1 MMKKKINFIIVL
13 VIVVLYPINL
23 YSQNNDVDNDIDNI
37 DSTEIAFVF
46 DKAVRDLYYN
56 NYPSNFEYISIEQ
69 NYYRSFTDEEL
80 DALLDD
86 SLLAKRIAIM
96 NINSPFEY
104 KYNQEVKQWIKYY
117 LKHKQFLG
125 RIIGLGELY
134 FPIFEETFSK
144 YEVPLELKYLA
155 VVESALNPNAKSR
168 AGAVGL
174 WQFMYR
180 TGLLYDLNVT
190 SYVDDRRDPY
200 KSTEAAARHMRD
212 LYDIYNDWALVL
224 AAYNAGA
231 GRINR
236 AVLNS
241 GGKTNYW
248 EILPYLPA
256 ETRNYVPA
264 FIAVSYVMSY
274 YKELNIVPSPPKF
287 KDVEIDTVAIKY
299 NTNLKTIS
307 DFFDIPYEDLKFLNP
322 QYIKN
327 IIPSSEHQ
335 IYCIR
340 IPKEYQMQF
349 YSKEKAF
356 YDTLLAQRTISVD
369 TNATIKNVPALQN
382 TGNVIYHK
390 VQRGQTLSGIA
401 AKYRVTVSDIK
412 RWNNLKSNMIY
423 VGQKLK
429 IYSSTPPSKTSS
441 VTSTNTTNQTSSSSA
456 KTQNIVHVVKSGETL
471 SGIASKYG
479 VSVNN
484 IKNWNNLS
492 SDKISIGQKLI
503 INPTEQTSS
512 KTSTQQIH
520 VVKRGETLS
529 GIASKYGV
537 SVDNIRNWNNL
548 SSDKITIGQKLIIN
562 PTEQTSSKT
571 ETQQIHVVKSGET
584 LSGIANKYNTTVD
597 AIKKA
602 NNLKSNKIYV
612 GQKLKIP

>member
-1 MMKKKINFIIVL
+1 MKKKINFIIVW
-13 VIVVLYPINL
+13 VIVVLYPINV
-23 YSQNNDVDNDIDNI
+23 YSQNNNIDNDIDNI

-56 NYPSNFEYISIEQ
+56 NYPSNFEHISIEQ

-86 SLLAKRIAIM
+86 SLIAKRIDIM

-104 KYNQEVKQWIKYY
+104 KYNQDVKQWIKYY

-125 RIIGLGELY
+125 RVIGLGELY

-231 GRINR
+231 GRVNK

-264 FIAVSYVMSY
+264 FIAVSYIMSY

-287 KDVEIDTVAIKY
+287 KDVEIDTIAIKY

-307 DFFDIPYEDLKFLNP
+307 DFFEIPYEDLKFLNP
-322 QYIKN
+322 QYIKD
-327 IIPSSEHQ
+327 IIPSSENQ

-340 IPKEYQMQF
+340 IPKKYQMQF

-356 YDTLLAQRTISVD
+356 YDTLLAQRTITVD
-369 TNATIKNVPALQN
+369 TNITKNVPALQN

-537 SVDNIRNWNNL
+537 SVNNIKNWNNL
-548 SSDKITIGQKLIIN
+548 SSDKISIGQKLIIN
-562 PTEQTSSKT
+562 PTKQTSSKT

>member
-1 MMKKKINFIIVL
+1 MKKKINFIIVW
-13 VIVVLYPINL
+13 VIVVLYPINV
-23 YSQNNDVDNDIDNI
+23 YSQNNNIDNDIDNI

-56 NYPSNFEYISIEQ
+56 NYPSNFEHISIEQ

-86 SLLAKRIAIM
+86 SLIAKRIDIM

-104 KYNQEVKQWIKYY
+104 KYNQDVKQWIKYY

-125 RIIGLGELY
+125 RVIGLGELY

-155 VVESALNPNAKSR
+155 IVESALNPNAKSR

-231 GRINR
+231 GRVNK

-264 FIAVSYVMSY
+264 FIAVSYIMSY
-274 YKELNIVPSPPKF
+274 YKDLNIVPSPPKF
-287 KDVEIDTVAIKY
+287 KDVEIDTIAIKH

-307 DFFDIPYEDLKFLNP
+307 DFFEIPYEDLKFLNP
-322 QYIKN
+322 QYIKD
-327 IIPSSEHQ
+327 IIPSSENQ

-340 IPKEYQMQF
+340 IPKKYQMQF

-356 YDTLLAQRTISVD
+356 YDTLLAQRTITVD
-369 TNATIKNVPALQN
+369 TNITKNVPALQN

-503 INPTEQTSS
+503 INPTKQTSS
-512 KTSTQQIH
+512 KTETQQIH
-520 VVKRGETLS
+520 VVKSGETLS

-537 SVDNIRNWNNL
+537 SVNNIKNWNNL
-548 SSDKITIGQKLIIN
+548 SSDKISIGQKLIIN
-562 PTEQTSSKT
+562 PTKQTSSKT

>member
-1 MMKKKINFIIVL
+1 MKKKINFIIVL

-322 QYIKN
+322 QYIKD
-327 IIPSSEHQ
+327 IIPSSENQ

-340 IPKEYQMQF
+340 IPKKYQMQF

-356 YDTLLAQRTISVD
+356 YDTLLAQRTITVD
-369 TNATIKNVPALQN
+369 TNITKNVPALQN

-390 VQRGQTLSGIA
+390 VQRGETLSGIA
-401 AKYRVTVSDIK
+401 TKYRVTVSDIK

>member
-1 MMKKKINFIIVL
+1 MKKKINFIIVWAI
-13 VIVVLYPINL
+13 IVLCPINV
-23 YSQNNDVDNDIDNI
+23 YSQNNAPYNV

-56 NYPSNFEYISIEQ
+56 NYPSNFEHISIEQ

-104 KYNQEVKQWIKYY
+104 KYNQDIKQWIKYY
-117 LKHKQFLG
+117 LKHRQFLG

-144 YEVPLELKYLA
+144 YDVPLELKYLA

-180 TGLLYDLNVT
+180 TGLLYELNVT
-190 SYVDDRRDPY
+190 SYVDDRKDPY

-212 LYDIYNDWALVL
+212 LYDIYHDWALVL

-248 EILPYLPA
+248 QILPYLPA

-264 FIAVSYVMSY
+264 FIAVSYIMSY
-274 YKELNIVPSPPKF
+274 HKELNIVPSPPKF

-307 DFFDIPYEDLKFLNP
+307 DFFGIPYEDLKFLNP
-322 QYIKN
+322 QYIKD

-335 IYCIR
+335 IYYIR
-340 IPKEYQMQF
+340 IPKKYQMQF
-349 YSKEKAF
+349 YSKEKEF
-356 YDTLLAQRTISVD
+356 YDTLLTKKIYSID
-369 TNATIKNVPALQN
+369 TNTTIKNVPITQN

-390 VQRGQTLSGIA
+390 VQSGQTLSGIA
-401 AKYRVTVSDIK
+401 AKYRVNVSDIK
-412 RWNNLKSNMIY
+412 RWNNLKNNMIY

-429 IYSSTPPSKTSS
+429 IYTSSPPPKTSS
-441 VTSTNTTNQTSSSSA
+441 TASTNAAANTSTTNRSSSSSA
-456 KTQNIVHVVKSGETL
+456 KTQNIIHIVKSGETL

-479 VSVNN
+479 VSVDN

-492 SDKISIGQKLI
+492 SDKLSIGQKLT
-503 INPTEQTSS
+503 INPTTQSNS
-512 KTSTQQIH
+512 NASTQKVHI
-520 VVKRGETLS
+520 
-529 GIASKYGV
+529 
-537 SVDNIRNWNNL
+537 
-548 SSDKITIGQKLIIN
+548 
-562 PTEQTSSKT
+562 
-571 ETQQIHVVKSGET
+571 VKSGET
-584 LSGIANKYNTTVD
+584 LSSIANKYNTTVD
-597 AIKKA
+597 AIMKA
-602 NNLKSNKIYV
+602 NDLKSTKIYV

>member
-1 MMKKKINFIIVL
+1 MTIQLNISFFIKNKNNFFIFIFNFVSLQMMKKKINFIIVWAIL
-13 VIVVLYPINL
+13 VLCPMNV
-23 YSQNNDVDNDIDNI
+23 YSQNNDV

-56 NYPSNFEYISIEQ
+56 NYPSNFEHISIEQ

-104 KYNQEVKQWIKYY
+104 KYNQDIKQWIKYY
-117 LKHKQFLG
+117 LKHRQFLG
-125 RIIGLGELY
+125 RIIGLSELY

-144 YEVPLELKYLA
+144 YDVPLELKYLA

-190 SYVDDRRDPY
+190 SYVDDRKDPY

-212 LYDIYNDWALVL
+212 LYDIYHDWALVL

-248 EILPYLPA
+248 QILPYLPA

-264 FIAVSYVMSY
+264 FIAVSYIMSY
-274 YKELNIVPSPPKF
+274 YNELNIVPSPPKF

-307 DFFDIPYEDLKFLNP
+307 DFFGIPYEDLKFLNP
-322 QYIKN
+322 QYIKD

-340 IPKEYQMQF
+340 IPKKYQMQF

-356 YDTLLAQRTISVD
+356 YDTLLAKRTVTID
-369 TNATIKNVPALQN
+369 TNTTLKNIPIVQN

-390 VQRGQTLSGIA
+390 VQSGQTLSTIA
-401 AKYRVTVSDIK
+401 AKYRVNVSDIK

-429 IYSSTPPSKTSS
+429 IYTNSPPPKTSS
-441 VTSTNTTNQTSSSSA
+441 TASTNATANTSTTNTTNTSNQSSSTST
-456 KTQNIVHVVKSGETL
+456 KTQNIVHIVKSGETL
-471 SGIASKYG
+471 SA
-479 VSVNN
+479 
-484 IKNWNNLS
+484 
-492 SDKISIGQKLI
+492 
-503 INPTEQTSS
+503 
-512 KTSTQQIH
+512 
-520 VVKRGETLS
+520 
-529 GIASKYGV
+529 IASKYGV
-537 SVDNIRNWNNL
+537 SVDNIKKWNNL
-548 SSDKITIGQKLIIN
+548 SSDKLSIGQKLKIN
-562 PTEQTSSKT
+562 PTTQTSSKT
-571 ETQQIHVVKSGET
+571 VTQQMHTVKSGET
-584 LSGIANKYNTTVD
+584 LSSIANKYNTTVD
-597 AIKKA
+597 AIMKA
-602 NNLKSNKIYV
+602 NNLKSTKIYV
-612 GQKLKIP
+612 GQKLKIQ

>member
-1 MMKKKINFIIVL
+1 MMKKKINFIIVW
-13 VIVVLYPINL
+13 VIVVLYPINI
-23 YSQNNDVDNDIDNI
+23 YSQNNDIDNDIDNI

-56 NYPSNFEYISIEQ
+56 NYPSNFEHISIEQ

-86 SLLAKRIAIM
+86 SLIAKRIDIM

>member
-1 MMKKKINFIIVL
+1 MKNKINFIIVW
-13 VIVVLYPINL
+13 VIVVLYPINV
-23 YSQNNDVDNDIDNI
+23 YSQNNDIDNV

-56 NYPSNFEYISIEQ
+56 NYPSNFEHISIEQ

-86 SLLAKRIAIM
+86 SLIAKRIAIM

-104 KYNQEVKQWIKYY
+104 KYNQDIKQWIKYY

-125 RIIGLGELY
+125 RLIGLGELY

-155 VVESALNPNAKSR
+155 IVESALNPNAKSR

-264 FIAVSYVMSY
+264 FIAVSYIMSY

-287 KDVEIDTVAIKY
+287 KDVELDTVAIIY

-307 DFFDIPYEDLKFLNP
+307 DFFEIPYDDLKFLNP
-322 QYIKN
+322 QYIKD

-340 IPKEYQMQF
+340 IPKNYQMQF

-356 YDTLLAQRTISVD
+356 YDTLLAKRTITVD

-390 VQRGQTLSGIA
+390 VQKGQTLSTIA
-401 AKYRVTVSDIK
+401 AKYRVKVSDIK

-429 IYSSTPPSKTSS
+429 IYTSTPPPKTSS
-441 VTSTNTTNQTSSSSA
+441 ATSTDTANQSSSSSA
-456 KTQNIVHVVKSGETL
+456 KTQNIVHIVKSGETL

-479 VSVNN
+479 VSVDN

-503 INPTEQTSS
+503 INPTKQTIS
-512 KTSTQQIH
+512 
-520 VVKRGETLS
+520 ET
-529 GIASKYGV
+529 
-537 SVDNIRNWNNL
+537 
-548 SSDKITIGQKLIIN
+548 T
-562 PTEQTSSKT
+562 
-571 ETQQIHVVKSGET
+571 TQQIHVVKSGET
-584 LSGIANKYNTTVD
+584 LSSIA
-597 AIKKA
+597 
-602 NNLKSNKIYV
+602 
-612 GQKLKIP
+612 

>member
-1 MMKKKINFIIVL
+1 MKKKINFIIVWAIL
-13 VIVVLYPINL
+13 VLCPMNV
-23 YSQNNDVDNDIDNI
+23 YSQNNDIDNV

-56 NYPSNFEYISIEQ
+56 NYPSNFEHISIEQ

-104 KYNQEVKQWIKYY
+104 KYNQDIKQWIKYY
-117 LKHKQFLG
+117 LKHRQFLG
-125 RIIGLGELY
+125 RIIGLSELY

-144 YEVPLELKYLA
+144 YDVPLELKYLA

-190 SYVDDRRDPY
+190 SYVDDRKDPY

-212 LYDIYNDWALVL
+212 LYDIYHDWALVL

-248 EILPYLPA
+248 QILPYLPA

-264 FIAVSYVMSY
+264 FIAVSYIMSY
-274 YKELNIVPSPPKF
+274 YNELNIVPSPPKF

-307 DFFDIPYEDLKFLNP
+307 DFFGIPYEDLKFLNP
-322 QYIKN
+322 QYIKD

-340 IPKEYQMQF
+340 IPKKYQMQF

-356 YDTLLAQRTISVD
+356 YDTLLAKRTVTID
-369 TNATIKNVPALQN
+369 TNTTLKNIPIVQN

-390 VQRGQTLSGIA
+390 VQSGQTLSTIA
-401 AKYRVTVSDIK
+401 AKYRVNVSDIK

-429 IYSSTPPSKTSS
+429 IYTNSPPPKTSS
-441 VTSTNTTNQTSSSSA
+441 TASTNATANTSTTNTTNTSNQSSSTST
-456 KTQNIVHVVKSGETL
+456 KTQNIVHIVKSGETL
-471 SGIASKYG
+471 SAIAIKYG
-479 VSVNN
+479 VSVEN
-484 IKNWNNLS
+484 IKKWNNLS
-492 SDKISIGQKLI
+492 SDKLSIGQKLT
-503 INPTEQTSS
+503 INPTTQTSS
-512 KTSTQQIH
+512 KTAKQQMH
-520 VVKRGETLS
+520 TVKNGETLS
-529 GIASKYGV
+529 S
-537 SVDNIRNWNNL
+537 
-548 SSDKITIGQKLIIN
+548 
-562 PTEQTSSKT
+562 
-571 ETQQIHVVKSGET
+571 
-584 LSGIANKYNTTVD
+584 IANKYNTTVD
-597 AIKKA
+597 AIMKA
-602 NNLKSNKIYV
+602 NNLKSTKIYV
-612 GQKLKIP
+612 GQKLKIQ

>member
-1 MMKKKINFIIVL
+1 MMKKKINFIIVWAIL
-13 VIVVLYPINL
+13 VLCPMNV
-23 YSQNNDVDNDIDNI
+23 YSQNNDV

-56 NYPSNFEYISIEQ
+56 NYPSNFEHISIEQ

-104 KYNQEVKQWIKYY
+104 KYNQDIKQWIKYY
-117 LKHKQFLG
+117 LKHRQFLG
-125 RIIGLGELY
+125 RIIGLSELY

-144 YEVPLELKYLA
+144 YDVPLELKYLA

-190 SYVDDRRDPY
+190 SYVDDRKDPY

-212 LYDIYNDWALVL
+212 LYDIYHDWALVL

-248 EILPYLPA
+248 QILPYLPA

-264 FIAVSYVMSY
+264 FIAVSYIMSY
-274 YKELNIVPSPPKF
+274 YNELNIVPSPPIF

-307 DFFDIPYEDLKFLNP
+307 DFFGIPYEDLKFLNP
-322 QYIKN
+322 QYIKD

-340 IPKEYQMQF
+340 IPKKYQMQF

-356 YDTLLAQRTISVD
+356 YDTLLAKRTVTID
-369 TNATIKNVPALQN
+369 TNTTLKNIPIVQN

-390 VQRGQTLSGIA
+390 VQSGQTLSTIA
-401 AKYRVTVSDIK
+401 AKYRVNVSDIK

-429 IYSSTPPSKTSS
+429 IYTSSPPPKTSS
-441 VTSTNTTNQTSSSSA
+441 TASTNATANTSTTNTTNTSNQSSSTST
-456 KTQNIVHVVKSGETL
+456 KTQNIVHIVKSGETL
-471 SGIASKYG
+471 SAIASKYG
-479 VSVNN
+479 VSVEN
-484 IKNWNNLS
+484 IKKWNNLS
-492 SDKISIGQKLI
+492 SDKLSIGQKLT
-503 INPTEQTSS
+503 INPTTQTSS
-512 KTSTQQIH
+512 KTAKQQMH
-520 VVKRGETLS
+520 TVKNGETLS
-529 GIASKYGV
+529 S
-537 SVDNIRNWNNL
+537 
-548 SSDKITIGQKLIIN
+548 
-562 PTEQTSSKT
+562 
-571 ETQQIHVVKSGET
+571 
-584 LSGIANKYNTTVD
+584 IANKYNTTVD
-597 AIKKA
+597 AIMKA
-602 NNLKSNKIYV
+602 NNLKSTKIYV
-612 GQKLKIP
+612 GQKLKIQ

>member
-1 MMKKKINFIIVL
+1 MKKKINFIIVW
-13 VIVVLYPINL
+13 VIVVLYPINI
-23 YSQNNDVDNDIDNI
+23 YSQNNDIDNDIDNV
-37 DSTEIAFVF
+37 DSSEIAFVF

-56 NYPSNFEYISIEQ
+56 NYPSNFEHISIEQ

-322 QYIKN
+322 QYIKD
-327 IIPSSEHQ
+327 IIPSSENQ

-340 IPKEYQMQF
+340 IPKKYQMQF

-356 YDTLLAQRTISVD
+356 YDTLLAQRTITVD
-369 TNATIKNVPALQN
+369 TNITKNVPALQN

-390 VQRGQTLSGIA
+390 VQRGETLSGIA
-401 AKYRVTVSDIK
+401 TKYRVTVSDIK

>member
-1 MMKKKINFIIVL
+1 MMKKKINFIIVW
-13 VIVVLYPINL
+13 VIVVLYPINV
-23 YSQNNDVDNDIDNI
+23 YSQNNNIDNDIDNI

-56 NYPSNFEYISIEQ
+56 NYPSNFEHISIEQ

-104 KYNQEVKQWIKYY
+104 KYNQDVKQWIKYY

-155 VVESALNPNAKSR
+155 IVESALNPNAKSR

-248 EILPYLPA
+248 QILHYLPA

-264 FIAVSYVMSY
+264 FIAVSYIMSY

-287 KDVEIDTVAIKY
+287 KDVEIDTIAIKY

-307 DFFDIPYEDLKFLNP
+307 DFFEIPYEDLKFLNP
-322 QYIKN
+322 QYIKD
-327 IIPSSEHQ
+327 IIPSSENQ

-340 IPKEYQMQF
+340 IPKKYQMQF

-356 YDTLLAQRTISVD
+356 YDTLLAQRTITVD
-369 TNATIKNVPALQN
+369 TNITKNVPALQN

-390 VQRGQTLSGIA
+390 VQRGETLSGIA
-401 AKYRVTVSDIK
+401 TKYRVTVSDIK

-537 SVDNIRNWNNL
+537 SVNNIKNWNNL
-548 SSDKITIGQKLIIN
+548 SSDKISIGQKLIIN
-562 PTEQTSSKT
+562 PTKQTSSKT

>member
-1 MMKKKINFIIVL
+1 MKKKINFIIVW
-13 VIVVLYPINL
+13 VIVVLYPINV
-23 YSQNNDVDNDIDNI
+23 YSQNNNIDNDIDNI

-56 NYPSNFEYISIEQ
+56 NYPSNFEHISIEQ

-86 SLLAKRIAIM
+86 SLIAKRIDIM

-104 KYNQEVKQWIKYY
+104 KYNQDVKQWIKYY

-125 RIIGLGELY
+125 RVIGLGELY

-155 VVESALNPNAKSR
+155 IVESALNPNAKSR

-231 GRINR
+231 GRVNK

-264 FIAVSYVMSY
+264 FIAVSYIMSY
-274 YKELNIVPSPPKF
+274 YKDLNIVPSPPKF
-287 KDVEIDTVAIKY
+287 KDVEIDTIAIKH

-307 DFFDIPYEDLKFLNP
+307 DFFEIPYEDLKFLNP
-322 QYIKN
+322 QYIKD
-327 IIPSSEHQ
+327 IIPSSENQ

-340 IPKEYQMQF
+340 IPKKYQMQF

-356 YDTLLAQRTISVD
+356 YDTLLAQRTITVD
-369 TNATIKNVPALQN
+369 TNITKNVPALQN

-537 SVDNIRNWNNL
+537 SVNNIKNWNNL
-548 SSDKITIGQKLIIN
+548 SSDKISIGQKLIIN
-562 PTEQTSSKT
+562 PTKQTSSKT

>member
-1 MMKKKINFIIVL
+1 MKKKINFIIVW
-13 VIVVLYPINL
+13 VIVVLYPINI
-23 YSQNNDVDNDIDNI
+23 YSQNNDIDNV
-37 DSTEIAFVF
+37 DSSEIAFVF

-56 NYPSNFEYISIEQ
+56 NYPSNFEHISIEQ

-104 KYNQEVKQWIKYY
+104 KYNQDVKQWIKYY

-248 EILPYLPA
+248 EILHYLPA

-264 FIAVSYVMSY
+264 FIAVSYIMSY

-287 KDVEIDTVAIKY
+287 KDVEIDTIAIKY

-307 DFFDIPYEDLKFLNP
+307 DFFEIPYEDLKFLNP
-322 QYIKN
+322 QYIKD
-327 IIPSSEHQ
+327 IIPSSENQ

-340 IPKEYQMQF
+340 IPKKYQMQF

-356 YDTLLAQRTISVD
+356 YDTLLAQRTITVD
-369 TNATIKNVPALQN
+369 TNITKNVPALQN

-537 SVDNIRNWNNL
+537 SVNNIKNWNNL
-548 SSDKITIGQKLIIN
+548 SSDKISIGQKLIIN
-562 PTEQTSSKT
+562 PTKQTSSKT

>member
-1 MMKKKINFIIVL
+1 MMKKKINFIIVWAIL
-13 VIVVLYPINL
+13 VLCPMNV
-23 YSQNNDVDNDIDNI
+23 YSQNNDIDNV

-56 NYPSNFEYISIEQ
+56 NYPSNFEHISIEQ

-104 KYNQEVKQWIKYY
+104 KYNQDIKQWIKYY
-117 LKHKQFLG
+117 LKHRQFLG
-125 RIIGLGELY
+125 RIIGLSELY

-144 YEVPLELKYLA
+144 YDVPLELKYLA

-190 SYVDDRRDPY
+190 SYVDDRKDPY

-212 LYDIYNDWALVL
+212 LYDIYHDWALVL

-248 EILPYLPA
+248 QILPYLPA

-264 FIAVSYVMSY
+264 FIAVSYIMSY
-274 YKELNIVPSPPKF
+274 YNELNIVPSPPKF

-307 DFFDIPYEDLKFLNP
+307 DFFGIPYEDLKFLNP
-322 QYIKN
+322 QYIKD

-340 IPKEYQMQF
+340 IPKKYQMQF

-356 YDTLLAQRTISVD
+356 YDTILTKRLHSID
-369 TNATIKNVPALQN
+369 TNATIKNVPITQN

-390 VQRGQTLSGIA
+390 VQSGQTLSTIA
-401 AKYRVTVSDIK
+401 AKYRVNVSDIK

-429 IYSSTPPSKTSS
+429 IYTSSPPPKTSS
-441 VTSTNTTNQTSSSSA
+441 TASTNATANTSTTNTTNTSNQSSSTST
-456 KTQNIVHVVKSGETL
+456 KTQNIVHIVKSGETL
-471 SGIASKYG
+471 SAIASKYG
-479 VSVNN
+479 VSVEN
-484 IKNWNNLS
+484 IKKWNNLS
-492 SDKISIGQKLI
+492 SDKLSIGQKLT
-503 INPTEQTSS
+503 INPTTQTSS
-512 KTSTQQIH
+512 KTATQQMH
-520 VVKRGETLS
+520 T
-529 GIASKYGV
+529 
-537 SVDNIRNWNNL
+537 
-548 SSDKITIGQKLIIN
+548 
-562 PTEQTSSKT
+562 
-571 ETQQIHVVKSGET
+571 VKSGET
-584 LSGIANKYNTTVD
+584 LSSIANKYNTTVD
-597 AIKKA
+597 AIMKA
-602 NNLKSNKIYV
+602 NNLKSTKIYV
-612 GQKLKIP
+612 GQKLKIQ

>member
-1 MMKKKINFIIVL
+1 MMKKKINFIIVW
-13 VIVVLYPINL
+13 VIVVLYPINI
-23 YSQNNDVDNDIDNI
+23 YSQNNDIDNV
-37 DSTEIAFVF
+37 DSSEIAFVF

-56 NYPSNFEYISIEQ
+56 NYPSNFEHISIEQ

-104 KYNQEVKQWIKYY
+104 KYNQDVKQWIKYY

-248 EILPYLPA
+248 EILHYLPA

-264 FIAVSYVMSY
+264 FIAVSYIMTY

-287 KDVEIDTVAIKY
+287 KDVEIDTIAIKY

-307 DFFDIPYEDLKFLNP
+307 DFFEIPYEDLKFLNP
-322 QYIKN
+322 QYIKD
-327 IIPSSEHQ
+327 IIPSSENQ

-340 IPKEYQMQF
+340 IPKKYQMQF

-356 YDTLLAQRTISVD
+356 YDTLLAQRTITVD
-369 TNATIKNVPALQN
+369 TNITKNVPALQN

-390 VQRGQTLSGIA
+390 VQRGETLSGIA
-401 AKYRVTVSDIK
+401 TKYRVTVSDIK

-537 SVDNIRNWNNL
+537 SVNNIKNWNNL
-548 SSDKITIGQKLIIN
+548 SSDKISIGQKLIIN
-562 PTEQTSSKT
+562 PTKQTSSKT

>member
-1 MMKKKINFIIVL
+1 MKKKINFIIVW
-13 VIVVLYPINL
+13 VIVVLYPINI
-23 YSQNNDVDNDIDNI
+23 YSQNNDIDNV
-37 DSTEIAFVF
+37 DSSEIAFVF

-56 NYPSNFEYISIEQ
+56 NYPSNFEHISIEQ

-104 KYNQEVKQWIKYY
+104 KYNQDVKQWIKYY

-264 FIAVSYVMSY
+264 FIAVSYIMSY

-287 KDVEIDTVAIKY
+287 KDVEIDTIAIKY

-307 DFFDIPYEDLKFLNP
+307 DFFEIPYEDLKFLNP
-322 QYIKN
+322 QYIKD
-327 IIPSSEHQ
+327 IIPSSENQ

-340 IPKEYQMQF
+340 IPKKYQMQF

-356 YDTLLAQRTISVD
+356 YDTLLAQRTITVD
-369 TNATIKNVPALQN
+369 TNITKNVPALQN

-537 SVDNIRNWNNL
+537 SVNNIKNWNNL
-548 SSDKITIGQKLIIN
+548 SSDKISIGQKLIIN
-562 PTEQTSSKT
+562 PTKQTSSKT

>member
-1 MMKKKINFIIVL
+1 MKKKINFIIVW
-13 VIVVLYPINL
+13 VIVVLCPINV
-23 YSQNNDVDNDIDNI
+23 YSQNNNIDNDIDNI

-86 SLLAKRIAIM
+86 SLIAKRIDIM

-104 KYNQEVKQWIKYY
+104 KYNQDVKQWIKYY

-125 RIIGLGELY
+125 RVIGLGELY

-212 LYDIYNDWALVL
+212 LYDIYHDWALVL

-231 GRINR
+231 GRVNK

-264 FIAVSYVMSY
+264 FIAVSYIMTY

-287 KDVEIDTVAIKY
+287 KDVEIDTIAIKY

-307 DFFDIPYEDLKFLNP
+307 DFFEIPYEDLKFLNP
-322 QYIKN
+322 QYIKD
-327 IIPSSEHQ
+327 IIPSSENQ

-340 IPKEYQMQF
+340 IPKKYQMQF

-356 YDTLLAQRTISVD
+356 YDTLLAQRTITVD
-369 TNATIKNVPALQN
+369 TNITKNVPALQN

-390 VQRGQTLSGIA
+390 VQRGETLSGIA
-401 AKYRVTVSDIK
+401 TKYRVTVSDIK

-441 VTSTNTTNQTSSSSA
+441 VTSTNTTNQSSSSSA

-479 VSVNN
+479 VSVDN
-484 IKNWNNLS
+484 IK
-492 SDKISIGQKLI
+492 
-503 INPTEQTSS
+503 
-512 KTSTQQIH
+512 
-520 VVKRGETLS
+520 
-529 GIASKYGV
+529 
-537 SVDNIRNWNNL
+537 NWNNL

-562 PTEQTSSKT
+562 PTEQTSSESTTQQIHVVKSGETLSSIANKYGVSVDNIKNWNNLSSDKITIGQKLIINPT
-571 ETQQIHVVKSGET
+571 EQTSSESTTQQIHVVKSGET

>member
-1 MMKKKINFIIVL
+1 MKKKINFIIVW
-13 VIVVLYPINL
+13 VIVVLYPINV
-23 YSQNNDVDNDIDNI
+23 YSQNNNIDNDIDNI

-56 NYPSNFEYISIEQ
+56 NYPSNFEHISIEQ

-104 KYNQEVKQWIKYY
+104 KYNQDVKQWIKYY

-248 EILPYLPA
+248 EILHYLPA

-264 FIAVSYVMSY
+264 FIAVSYIMTY

-287 KDVEIDTVAIKY
+287 KDVEIDTIAIKY

-307 DFFDIPYEDLKFLNP
+307 DFFEIPYEDLKFLNP
-322 QYIKN
+322 QYIKD
-327 IIPSSEHQ
+327 IIPSSENQ

-340 IPKEYQMQF
+340 IPKKYQMQF

-356 YDTLLAQRTISVD
+356 YDTLLAQRTITVD
-369 TNATIKNVPALQN
+369 TNITKNVPALQN

-390 VQRGQTLSGIA
+390 VQRGETLSGIA
-401 AKYRVTVSDIK
+401 TKYRVTVSDIK

-537 SVDNIRNWNNL
+537 SVNNIKNWNNL
-548 SSDKITIGQKLIIN
+548 SSDKISIGQKLIIN
-562 PTEQTSSKT
+562 PTKQTSSKT

>member
-1 MMKKKINFIIVL
+1 MKKKINFIIVW
-13 VIVVLYPINL
+13 VIVVLYPINI
-23 YSQNNDVDNDIDNI
+23 YSQNNDIDNV
-37 DSTEIAFVF
+37 DSSEIAFVF

-56 NYPSNFEYISIEQ
+56 NYPSNFEHISIEQ

-86 SLLAKRIAIM
+86 SLIAKRIDIM

-104 KYNQEVKQWIKYY
+104 KYNQDVKQWIKYY

-248 EILPYLPA
+248 EILHYLPA

-264 FIAVSYVMSY
+264 FIAVSYIMTY

-287 KDVEIDTVAIKY
+287 KDVEIDTIAIKY

-307 DFFDIPYEDLKFLNP
+307 DFFEIPYEDLKFLNP
-322 QYIKN
+322 QYIKD
-327 IIPSSEHQ
+327 IIPSSENQ

-340 IPKEYQMQF
+340 IPKKYQMQF

-356 YDTLLAQRTISVD
+356 YDTLLAQRTITVD
-369 TNATIKNVPALQN
+369 TNITKNVPALQN

-537 SVDNIRNWNNL
+537 SVNNIKNWNNL
-548 SSDKITIGQKLIIN
+548 SSDKISIGQKLIIN
-562 PTEQTSSKT
+562 PTKQTSSKT

>member
-1 MMKKKINFIIVL
+1 MMKKKINFVIVW
-13 VIVVLYPINL
+13 VIVVLYPINV
-23 YSQNNDVDNDIDNI
+23 YSQNNNIDNDIDNI

-56 NYPSNFEYISIEQ
+56 NYPSNFEHISIEQ

-104 KYNQEVKQWIKYY
+104 KYNQDVKQWIKYY

-248 EILPYLPA
+248 EILHYLPA

-264 FIAVSYVMSY
+264 FIAVSYIMSY

-287 KDVEIDTVAIKY
+287 KDVEIDTIAIKY

-307 DFFDIPYEDLKFLNP
+307 DFFEIPYEDLKFLNP
-322 QYIKN
+322 QYIKD
-327 IIPSSEHQ
+327 IIPSSENQ

-340 IPKEYQMQF
+340 IPKKYQMQF

-356 YDTLLAQRTISVD
+356 YDTLLAQRTITVD
-369 TNATIKNVPALQN
+369 TNITKNVPALQN

-537 SVDNIRNWNNL
+537 SVNNIKNWNNL
-548 SSDKITIGQKLIIN
+548 SSDKISIGQKLIIN
-562 PTEQTSSKT
+562 PTKQTSSKT

>member
-1 MMKKKINFIIVL
+1 MKKKINFIIVL

-86 SLLAKRIAIM
+86 SLIAKRIDIM

>member
-1 MMKKKINFIIVL
+1 MKKKINFIIVWAIL
-13 VIVVLYPINL
+13 VLCPMNV
-23 YSQNNDVDNDIDNI
+23 YSQNNDV

-56 NYPSNFEYISIEQ
+56 NYPSNFEHISIEQ

-104 KYNQEVKQWIKYY
+104 KYNQDIKQWIKYY
-117 LKHKQFLG
+117 LKHRQFLG
-125 RIIGLGELY
+125 RIIGLSELY

-144 YEVPLELKYLA
+144 YDVPLELKYLA

-190 SYVDDRRDPY
+190 SYVDDRKDPY

-212 LYDIYNDWALVL
+212 LYDIYHDWALVL

-248 EILPYLPA
+248 QILPYLPA

-264 FIAVSYVMSY
+264 FIAVSYIMSY
-274 YKELNIVPSPPKF
+274 YNELNIVPSPPKF

-307 DFFDIPYEDLKFLNP
+307 DFFGIPYEDLKFLNP
-322 QYIKN
+322 QYIKD

-340 IPKEYQMQF
+340 IPKKYQMQF

-356 YDTLLAQRTISVD
+356 YDTLLAKRTVTID
-369 TNATIKNVPALQN
+369 TNTTLKNIPIVQN

-390 VQRGQTLSGIA
+390 VQSGQTLSTIA
-401 AKYRVTVSDIK
+401 AKYRVNVSDIK

-429 IYSSTPPSKTSS
+429 IYTNSPPPKTSS
-441 VTSTNTTNQTSSSSA
+441 TASTNATANTSTTNTTNTSNQSSSTST
-456 KTQNIVHVVKSGETL
+456 KTQNIVHIVKSGETL
-471 SGIASKYG
+471 SAIASKYG
-479 VSVNN
+479 VSVDN

-492 SDKISIGQKLI
+492 SDKLSIGQKLT
-503 INPTEQTSS
+503 INPTTQTSS
-512 KTSTQQIH
+512 KTAKQQMH
-520 VVKRGETLS
+520 T
-529 GIASKYGV
+529 
-537 SVDNIRNWNNL
+537 
-548 SSDKITIGQKLIIN
+548 
-562 PTEQTSSKT
+562 
-571 ETQQIHVVKSGET
+571 VKSGET
-584 LSGIANKYNTTVD
+584 LSSIANKYNTTVD
-597 AIKKA
+597 AIMKA
-602 NNLKSNKIYV
+602 NNLKSTKIFV
-612 GQKLKIP
+612 GQKLKIQ

>member
-1 MMKKKINFIIVL
+1 MKKKINFIIVW
-13 VIVVLYPINL
+13 VIVVLYPINI
-23 YSQNNDVDNDIDNI
+23 YSQNNDIDNV
-37 DSTEIAFVF
+37 DSSEIAFVF

-56 NYPSNFEYISIEQ
+56 NYPSNFEHISIEQ

-104 KYNQEVKQWIKYY
+104 KYNQDVKQWIKYY

-248 EILPYLPA
+248 EILHYLPA

-264 FIAVSYVMSY
+264 FIAVSYIMTY

-287 KDVEIDTVAIKY
+287 KDVEIDTIAIKY

-307 DFFDIPYEDLKFLNP
+307 DFFEIPYEDLKFLNP
-322 QYIKN
+322 QYIKD
-327 IIPSSEHQ
+327 IIPSSENQ

-340 IPKEYQMQF
+340 IPKKYQMQF

-356 YDTLLAQRTISVD
+356 YDTLLAQRTITVD
-369 TNATIKNVPALQN
+369 TNITKNVPALQN

-537 SVDNIRNWNNL
+537 SVNNIKNWNNL
-548 SSDKITIGQKLIIN
+548 SSDKISIGQKLIIN
-562 PTEQTSSKT
+562 PTKQTSSKT